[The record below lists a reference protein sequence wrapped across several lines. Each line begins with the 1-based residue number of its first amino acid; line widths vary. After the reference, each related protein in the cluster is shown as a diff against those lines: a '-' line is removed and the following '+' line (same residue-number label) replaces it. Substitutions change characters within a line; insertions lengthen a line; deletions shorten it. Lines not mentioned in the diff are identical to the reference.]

1 MTVKLNKTAVWEMCK
16 NNLLMLA
23 GIVIYVISYVY
34 FLLPYQLISGGMNGI
49 ATLIYYTIGFHPSIT

>member
-1 MTVKLNKTAVWEMCK
+1 MTVKLSKTDIWEMCK
-16 NNLLMLA
+16 NYLLMLL

-49 ATLIYYTIGFHPSIT
+49 STLI